1 MKLAKRRGRFFHTFK
16 LISILHDMTL
26 ETPMY
31 ALLTQLLDIPNYHVI
46 SAEIETNKITLDIE
60 SVSKTAACP
69 HCGKTSKMLH
79 ERHPRIVRDL
89 PISGKPTYLRF
100 VRRRFFC
107 DDCHRAFSES
117 LGFVDERRD
126 YTRRYQHW
134 IFLQV
139 RENNIITVHRAEGLT
154 YDQIESIFLHEA
166 KCRIPSVPFAAVK
179 RLGIDEIALRKGKG
193 DFALILTNLDTK
205 EIVDVL
211 KARTQEKL
219 RARLERLSPCERAQI
234 QEVAIDMWNPYDTVC
249 AELLPHAV
257 ITADRFHVMQ
267 AVNRELKQLK
277 NQQKKVH
284 PEVLKDVHYALL
296 KNRQDLTDKQQAAL
310 ERVYQVSPLVKTAHR
325 LKECLRHIFECKST
339 KEKATERL
347 RKWHL
352 IAEKAGL
359 FPQFRRTLAN
369 WLHRITNYFCYRTTS
384 GVVEGI
390 NNKIKLIKRRAFGF
404 RNFEHFRIRVI
415 AAFL

>member
-1 MKLAKRRGRFFHTFK
+1 M
-16 LISILHDMTL
+16 IL
-26 ETPMY
+26 EAPMY
-31 ALLTQLLDIPNYHVI
+31 ALLTQLLDIPNYQVV
-46 SAEIETNKITLDIE
+46 SAEIGTDEITLDIE
-60 SVSKTAACP
+60 STSQTAACP
-69 HCGKTSKMLH
+69 HCGKTSKTLH
-79 ERHPRIVRDL
+79 ERHPRIIRDL

-107 DDCHRAFSES
+107 DDCQRAFSES

-126 YTRRYQHW
+126 YTHRYQNW

-139 RENNIITVHRAEGLT
+139 RENNISAVHRAEGLT
-154 YDQIESIFLHEA
+154 YDQIESIFFHEA
-166 KCRIPSVPFAAVK
+166 RCRIPLTPFVTLK
-179 RLGIDEIALRKGKG
+179 RSTERIARAIEIPLGIDEIALRKGKG

-205 EIVDVL
+205 DVVDVL

-219 RARLERLSPCERAQI
+219 RTRLEQLSPIERAQI

-277 NQQKKVH
+277 N
-284 PEVLKDVHYALL
+284 
-296 KNRQDLTDKQQAAL
+296 RQDLTHKQQASL

-339 KEKATERL
+339 KEKAIKRL
-347 RKWHL
+347 RKWSL

-359 FPQFRRTLAN
+359 FPKFRRTLAN
-369 WLHRITNYFCYRTTS
+369 WMDRIANYFCHRTTS
-384 GVVEGI
+384 GIVEGI

>member
-1 MKLAKRRGRFFHTFK
+1 
-16 LISILHDMTL
+16 
-26 ETPMY
+26 MY
-31 ALLTQLLDIPNYHVI
+31 TLLTQLLDIPSYQVI
-46 SAEIETNKITLDIE
+46 SADIRSDKITLDIE
-60 SVSKTAACP
+60 SVSQTVVCS
-69 HCGKTSKMLH
+69 HCGKTSKTLH

-100 VRRRFFC
+100 IRRRFFC
-107 DDCHRAFSES
+107 QDCHRVFSES
-117 LGFVDERRD
+117 LSFVDERRD
-126 YTRRYQHW
+126 YTHRYQDW
-134 IFLQV
+134 IFRQV
-139 RENNIITVHRAEGLT
+139 RENNISAVHRAEGLT

-166 KCRIPSVPFAAVK
+166 RCRIPLTPFANLK
-179 RLGIDEIALRKGKG
+179 RLGIDEIALRKGRG

-205 EIVDVL
+205 GVVDVL

-219 RARLERLSPCERAQI
+219 RARLEQLSPCERAQI

-267 AVNRELKQLK
+267 AVNRELKLLK
-277 NQQKKVH
+277 NQQKQAH
-284 PEVLKDVHYALL
+284 PQILQGAHYALL
-296 KNRQDLTDKQQAAL
+296 KNRQDLTDKQQAVL
-310 ERVYQVSPLVKTAHR
+310 EHVYQVSPLVKTAHR

-339 KEKATERL
+339 KEKAIKRL
-347 RKWHL
+347 RKWSL

-369 WLHRITNYFCYRTTS
+369 WMHQIANYFCHRTTS
-384 GVVEGI
+384 GIVEGI

-415 AAFL
+415 VAFL

>member
-1 MKLAKRRGRFFHTFK
+1 
-16 LISILHDMTL
+16 
-26 ETPMY
+26 MY
-31 ALLTQLLDIPNYHVI
+31 TLLTQLLDIPNYHVV
-46 SAEIETNKITLDIE
+46 SAEIETDTITLDIE
-60 SVSKTAACP
+60 STSQTAACP
-69 HCGKTSKMLH
+69 HCDKSSRALH
-79 ERHPRIVRDL
+79 ERHPRTVRDL

-107 DDCHRAFSES
+107 DDCGRVFSES
-117 LGFVDERRD
+117 LGFVDNRRD
-126 YTRRYQHW
+126 YTGRYQHW

-139 RENNIITVHRAEGLT
+139 RENNISAVRRVEGLT

-166 KCRIPSVPFAAVK
+166 NCRIPSTPFADLK
-179 RLGIDEIALRKGKG
+179 RLGIDEIALRKGRG

-211 KARTQEKL
+211 KSRTQEKL
-219 RARLERLSPCERAQI
+219 RARLEQLSPIERAQI
-234 QEVAIDMWNPYDTVC
+234 QEVAIDMWHPYDTVC

-284 PEVLKDVHYALL
+284 PQVLKGVHYALL

-339 KEKATERL
+339 KEKAIKRL
-347 RKWHL
+347 RKWSL

-369 WLHRITNYFCYRTTS
+369 WIHRIANYFCNRTTS

-404 RNFEHFRIRVI
+404 RNFENFRIRVI

>member
-1 MKLAKRRGRFFHTFK
+1 
-16 LISILHDMTL
+16 
-26 ETPMY
+26 MY
-31 ALLTQLLDIPNYHVI
+31 ALLTQLLDIPNYYVI
-46 SAEIETNKITLDIE
+46 SAEIETDKITLDIE
-60 SVSKTAACP
+60 STSQTTACP
-69 HCGKTSKMLH
+69 HCGKTSKTLH
-79 ERHPRIVRDL
+79 ERHRRMVRDL

-100 VRRRFFC
+100 IRRRFFC

-139 RENNIITVHRAEGLT
+139 RENNISAVRRVEQLT

-166 KCRIPSVPFAAVK
+166 RYRIPLTPFGDLQ
-179 RLGIDEIALRKGKG
+179 RLGIDEIALRKGRG
-193 DFALILTNLDTK
+193 NFALILSNLDTK

-211 KARTQEKL
+211 KSRTQEKL
-219 RARLERLSPCERAQI
+219 RARLERLSVFERAQI
-234 QEVAIDMWNPYDTVC
+234 QEVAIDMWSPYDAVC

-284 PEVLKDVHYALL
+284 PQALKGAHYALL

-310 ERVYQVSPLVKTAHR
+310 EHVYQVSPLVKTAHR

-339 KEKATERL
+339 KEKAIKRL
-347 RKWHL
+347 RKWNL

-359 FPQFRRTLAN
+359 FPQFRKTLAN
-369 WLHRITNYFCYRTTS
+369 WIHRIANYFCHRTTS